1 MSSVVKVSEAA
12 TLALHAMAFLA
23 ANPGERFS
31 AKQIAGL
38 HGVSE
43 AHLSKVLQRLAKVG
57 LLDSARGPKGG
68 FVLARPAEQITL
80 LDVYEAVDGPLRPT
94 TCLLGTP
101 ICNGRGCIMG
111 DVLKT
116 VNEQTKNYLTQTSV
130 LDVAGTYRGESDD
143 D

>member
-12 TLALHAMAFLA
+12 TLALHTMAFLA

-31 AKQIAGL
+31 AKQIAGT
-38 HGVSE
+38 HEVSE

-57 LLDSARGPKGG
+57 LLNSARGPKGG
-68 FVLARPAEQITL
+68 FVLARPAEEITL
-80 LDVYEAVDGPLRPT
+80 LDVYEAVDGPLCPT

-116 VNEQTKNYLTQTSV
+116 VNEQTKTYLTETTV
-130 LDVAGTYRGESDD
+130 LDVAGTYRGESNDD
-143 D
+143 